1 MLPEEMERNFI
12 DSFNE
17 STIKSM
23 GQLLA
28 RVWMLHI
35 RNLELGIN
43 HHRLIVVPRRIWQGI
58 EGQEVVADIDK
69 KIGSAHAF
77 PISLITTF

>member
-1 MLPEEMERNFI
+1 
-12 DSFNE
+12 
-17 STIKSM
+17 M

-28 RVWMLHI
+28 RVWMPHTPSQVS
-35 RNLELGIN
+35 GTS
-43 HHRLIVVPRRIWQGI
+43 HHLSIVVPRQTWLEI

-77 PISLITTF
+77 PIVVLIIF